1 MRLLII
7 IISMISIGCGNP
19 SLQAAS
25 TSNTDFYAKLF
36 ETRNT
41 ISDSDVE
48 LLLRC
53 SAATTEWNKQTL
65 EVVRGYT
72 QIVSGKITPDQ
83 FVQSY
88 GRYINSLPIIIQKM
102 RMATYAMKNPEIAS
116 WHSGLFEIHQE
127 MAAAYQ
133 EFKLSLERND
143 YTEADNAMNRLRAA
157 SEKKARYVASYANR
171 LRMLAGDK
179 NYDRYI
185 NGEMTNQSN
194 RINN

>member
-7 IISMISIGCGNP
+7 IISMVFFVCGNQT
-19 SLQAAS
+19 LHAAS
-25 TSNTDFYAKLF
+25 SNTDFYAKLF
-36 ETRNT
+36 ETKNT
-41 ISDSDVE
+41 ISDSDIE
-48 LLLRC
+48 LMQRC
-53 SAATTEWNKQTL
+53 STATSEWNKQTL
-65 EVVRGYT
+65 EVVRGYA

-102 RMATYAMKNPEIAS
+102 RMATYAMNNPEIAS

-127 MAAAYQ
+127 MAKAYL
-133 EFKLSLERND
+133 EFKLSLERSD
-143 YTEADNAMNRLRAA
+143 YNEADNAMNRLRAA
-157 SEKKARYVASYANR
+157 SEKKARYIASYANR

-179 NYDRYI
+179 NYDTYI
-185 NGEMTNQSN
+185 NGVMTNQSN